1 MKKYEIKGKTT
12 NGDWVLFNYFKC
24 MTEKQLRDKLIEV
37 LSKTA
42 YIGVDATRV
51 E

>member
-1 MKKYEIKGKTT
+1 MKKYEIKGKTVH
-12 NGDWVLFNYFKC
+12 GEWVLFNYFNC
-24 MTEKQLRDKLIEV
+24 MTEKQLRNKLIEI